1 MQRLLVLA
9 AAILVVAPA
18 ARAATITVDVTGDVV
33 APDNHCSLREA
44 VSAANS
50 DSTSGGGECAKGSG
64 ADAIVLAAGPAYTLS
79 GAARDN
85 ANVSGDLDVT
95 TPITIQGAG
104 ASLTTIDASHV
115 DRAIDVL
122 AGGNLTIQGV
132 TITGGVAPNGLNT
145 GISGSG
151 TDGIDGTSGPGSKGT
166 NGGGGAG
173 DPGENGGGIRNAGT
187 LTILD
192 STVSQNVAGNG
203 RTGGSAS
210 GGRGGNG
217 TLGAVGSNG
226 IGGAGGAGGS
236 GGGIFSTGTLTLTR
250 TVVTGNVAGNGATGG
265 TGTGGQGGFTT
276 AAGQQGGYGGTGAGG
291 VGGAGGSGG
300 GVAATSGA
308 LTIDQSSIRANTG
321 GVGGH
326 GGLGQGGLGGLAA
339 GTNGQGGLGGD
350 GIGGPGGEGGNGA
363 GIRGFSTSAAQISR
377 SLVDGNTGG
386 TGGVGGTG
394 NGTGGGPATG
404 SGADG
409 GTGGSGQGGSGG
421 AGGSGAG
428 TQGLA
433 GSYVN
438 DTVTANT
445 TGTGGAGGA
454 SAGGSGGGS
463 SSGTPG
469 SGGSGTG
476 GSGGTGGQGALATNG
491 LTTVTH
497 ATVTANSLGQG
508 GAAGSGT
515 GSPGSAGAAGTA
527 GAINALAQTTLAN
540 SIVAANGS
548 PACQG
553 PVTNAAHNISL
564 SDPTCPGLDADP
576 LLAPL
581 ADNGGPTLTRRPG
594 AGSPAIDAVP
604 ATGAGCAATD
614 QRLVLRPVGLG
625 CDIGAYELAPP
636 GLTVGDAADITLE
649 SATLHGMVN
658 PNARVSSYHFEYG
671 PTADYG
677 SSTPQQDL
685 PAGVDPVAV
694 NAAITGLTPGTTYH
708 VRLVGTNAD
717 GAAASADHTFTTASP
732 PGGGP
737 GGGGGGD
744 TTAPVFLSAS
754 LKPKTFAV
762 NRKGAREKLVAAKVK
777 RGTTFRYRLSEAA
790 RVVFTIQ
797 RHKGKRFVQAKRFA
811 KVSKAGANTK
821 KFSGRI
827 GKRALKPGRY
837 RATLVATDAAKN
849 RSKPKRLLF
858 KVVR

>member
-1 MQRLLVLA
+1 MKRLLVLA
-9 AAILVVAPA
+9 AGVVAIAAPA
-18 ARAATITVDVTGDVV
+18 ASAATITVDITTDTVTADQ
-33 APDNHCSLREA
+33 HCSLREA
-44 VSAANS
+44 VNSANN
-50 DSTSGGGECAKGSG
+50 DSTSGGAECAKGSG
-64 ADAIVLAAGPAYTLS
+64 ADTIVLAAGPAYMLA
-79 GAARDN
+79 GAAREN

-95 TPITIQGAG
+95 SVVTIQGAG
-104 ASLTTIDASHV
+104 ASLTTIDANHA
-115 DRAIDVL
+115 DRAIDVQ
-122 AGGNLTIQGV
+122 ASGNLTIQGV
-132 TITGGVAPNGLNT
+132 TITGGLAPNGLNT

-151 TDGIDGTSGPGSKGT
+151 ADGVDSTTGAGSKGG
-166 NGGGGAG
+166 NGGGSPG
-173 DPGENGGGIRNAGT
+173 DPGESGGGIRNAGT

-203 RTGGSAS
+203 RTGGNAS

-226 IGGAGGAGGS
+226 IAGAGGAGGS
-236 GGGIFSTGTLTLTR
+236 GGGISSTGTLTLTR

-265 TGTGGQGGFTT
+265 TGTGGQGGYTT
-276 AAGQQGGYGGTGAGG
+276 AAGQQAGYGGTGAGG

-308 LTIDQSSIRANTG
+308 LTVDQSSIRANTG

-339 GTNGQGGLGGD
+339 GTNDTGGLGGD
-350 GIGGPGGEGGNGA
+350 GLGGTGGEGGNGA
-363 GIRGFSTSAAQISR
+363 GIKGFSTSAAQISR
-377 SLVDGNTGG
+377 SLLDGNAGG

-404 SGADG
+404 TGANGGQG
-409 GTGGSGQGGSGG
+409 GTGSGGSGG

-428 TQGLA
+428 IQGLA
-433 GSYVN
+433 GSYTN
-438 DTVTANT
+438 DTITANT
-445 TGTGGAGGA
+445 TGTGGTGGA

-476 GSGGTGGQGALATNG
+476 GTGGTGGQGALATNG
-491 LTTVTH
+491 VTTLTH
-497 ATVTANSLGQG
+497 ATVTANGLGQG
-508 GAAGSGT
+508 GAAGNGT
-515 GSPGSAGAAGTA
+515 GGPGSAGAAGTA
-527 GAINALAQTTLAN
+527 GAISALAQTALAN

-548 PACQG
+548 PACLG
-553 PVTNAAHNISL
+553 TVTNGGHDISL
-564 SDPTCPGLDADP
+564 SDITCPGVNADP

-581 ADNGGPTLTRRPG
+581 ADNGGPTLTRRP
-594 AGSPAIDAVP
+594 AAESPAIDLVP
-604 ATGAGCAATD
+604 ATGAGCAPTD
-614 QRLVLRPVGLG
+614 QRLVLRPFGSG
-625 CDIGAYELAPP
+625 CDVGAYELAPP
-636 GLTVGDAADITLE
+636 SLVVADATGISLD
-649 SATLHGMVN
+649 SATLQGTVN
-658 PNARVSSYHFEYG
+658 PNARASSYRFEYG
-671 PTADYG
+671 PTTDYG

-694 NAAITGLTPGTTYH
+694 SAAITGLTPGTTYH

-717 GAAASADHTFTTASP
+717 GAAASADHTVTTASQ

-737 GGGGGGD
+737 GGGGGD
-744 TTAPVFLSAS
+744 TTAPAFLSAS
-754 LKPKTFAV
+754 MKPKSFAV
-762 NRKGAREKLVAAKVK
+762 NRKGGRETLVTAKVK

-797 RHKGKRFVQAKRFA
+797 RRKGKRFVQAKRFA
-811 KVSKAGANTK
+811 KQSKAAANSK

-827 GKRALKPGRY
+827 GKGTLKPGRY

-849 RSKPKRLLF
+849 RSKPKRLTF
-858 KVVR
+858 RIVR